1 MDDRCFLETLNRLS
15 RERNLMLGRLG
26 SGSEISVEEMDRW
39 ATFLGWC
46 MNEGI
51 SLADARWQQVR
62 VAPAGGHSEFHLQV
76 SEPVGHD
83 SNFRVGL
90 QLLIG
95 VLTGYE
101 EARAEKEGE

>member
-1 MDDRCFLETLNRLS
+1 MNNREFLDTLNRISRKRRLS
-15 RERNLMLGRLG
+15 LGRLG
-26 SGSEISVEEMDRW
+26 SGSEASVEEMDRW

-51 SLADARWQQVR
+51 SLGDARWRRVR
-62 VAPAGGHSEFHLQV
+62 VMPCDGHSEFQYEGA
-76 SEPVGHD
+76 EPAGHD
-83 SNFRVGL
+83 SDFRVGL

-101 EARAEKEGE
+101 EARGEKEEG